1 MFSSDS
7 PVVIEDCDL
16 VITVPADVPVP
27 TPVLQTYYRVNK
39 EHLEK
44 IPPAN

>member
-7 PVVIEDCDL
+7 PAFIEDCDL

-27 TPVLQTYYRVNK
+27 TPVLQTYVNK